1 MSFIAFGNNFES
13 MNDFRQTFRQKKR
26 APAQFLV
33 QLVAILKDDNDDYI
47 EWTTDKNGNN
57 ILRVHRPTAFAAKI
71 IPLYFRHSKYS
82 SFQRQLNYFG
92 FKKIA
97 GKGQSTPC
105 VYVNNETTN
114 DVSSLL
120 CITRRAAVSK
130 ERETRKELNRRRREK
145 SLSESAPLTKRQQ
158 ILLAKKNASRSCS
171 NTSVES
177 NVPKENELDKFS
189 SEVGRGIYCGLNP
202 IDILDETMEVAVREA
217 INDPTSF
224 FETSVMHWT
233 NEHECN
239 ESLGESFASE
249 TNIFP
254 CDSSLLNLAMLPVS
268 DDESKDLP

>member
-1 MSFIAFGNNFES
+1 MSFIAFGNKFES

-57 ILRVHRPTAFAAKI
+57 ILRVHRPTDFAARI

-120 CITRRAAVSK
+120 RITRRAAVSK
-130 ERETRKELNRRRREK
+130 EREIRKELGRIRRENG
-145 SLSESAPLTKRQQ
+145 LSESASLTKRQQ
-158 ILLAKKNASRSCS
+158 RLLAKKNASHSCL

-177 NVPKENELDKFS
+177 NVPREIQLDKFS
-189 SEVGRGIYCGLNP
+189 NKFGRETYCGLNAA
-202 IDILDETMEVAVREA
+202 DILDETMETAVREA

-224 FETSVMHWT
+224 FETSLMHWT
-233 NEHECN
+233 NEHDCN
-239 ESLGESFASE
+239 ESLGEKFATE
-249 TNIFP
+249 TSIFP
-254 CDSSLLNLAMLPVS
+254 CDSSLDNLAMLPVS
-268 DDESKDLP
+268 DDESKNSE